1 MMPSNHDDRTRP
13 MMRRCL
19 AAGILALAS
28 GGLPAAELRAGILG
42 LDTSP
47 CITYSKLLDPA
58 ASDPVSGA
66 RFVASLE
73 GRQPGRGEKRLP
85 GRRFRDRNE
94 GPIRRRHLCHDRRG
108 DAPGGCGHDSERRR
122 THPLG
127 QATKGFPFKKPV
139 FVDKPAAGTLRDMIA
154 LFQLA
159 REQDVPC
166 FSAWS
171 LRFGPHLDRVKSTPI
186 GELPGVFAWGRAQTV
201 PHRPDLL
208 GYGIPTVEMLSAV
221 IGTGCESVVRTHTG
235 DTDVITGRWAGGK
248 EATVHGLRNA
258 KGAGWGLQAL
268 GTTGMAT
275 SPRGQESAS
284 ELREIIKFF
293 RTKVAPVPAAE
304 TIEVLAFAE
313 AADESKRRGGPPVP
327 IKEFIAL
334 NQPGRVV
341 R

>member
-1 MMPSNHDDRTRP
+1 
-13 MMRRCL
+13 L
-19 AAGILALAS
+19 
-28 GGLPAAELRAGILG
+28 
-42 LDTSP
+42 
-47 CITYSKLLDPA
+47 
-58 ASDPVSGA
+58 
-66 RFVASLE
+66 
-73 GRQPGRGEKRLP
+73 
-85 GRRFRDRNE
+85 
-94 GPIRRRHLCHDRRG
+94 
-108 DAPGGCGHDSERRR
+108 
-122 THPLG
+122 
-127 QATKGFPFKKPV
+127 
-139 FVDKPAAGTLRDMIA
+139 VDKPAAGTLRDMIA
-154 LFQLA
+154 LFQPA

-166 FSAWS
+166 FSSSS

-284 ELREIIKFF
+284 ELREISKFF

-304 TIEVLAFAE
+304 TIEVLAFME
-313 AADESKRRGGPPVP
+313 AADETKRRGGPPVP
-327 IKEFIAL
+327 IKEFIAR
-334 NQPGRVV
+334 NQPGRGE
-341 R
+341 RYARWAECLRPALAS